1 MALSCADLSAALEQH
16 LELRHQP
23 VAMTFVA
30 EQPQD
35 VPRLSTTE
43 PSGCAI
49 WRRGE
54 VDVFY
59 AAAEDHFNCP
69 RGTMVMGFPLPP
81 PVMAELEEEVG
92 MMCGLNYVRE
102 TEVEHV
108 PHVAQPSAGIV
119 YGPLW
124 RFPLE
129 PDVVLLWLTPQQSMM
144 MSECCGL
151 MDWSAS
157 PAGLLGRP
165 GCAAIPVALSQGRP
179 AESLGC
185 VGMRINTGVSGDL
198 LLMAVPRNVLENM
211 PAELEML
218 SQVHGRMD
226 AHYRE
231 RIDKLASQV

>member
-1 MALSCADLSAALEQH
+1 MALSCAELSSTLERHLDL
-16 LELRHQP
+16 RYQP
-23 VAMTFVA
+23 VALTFVA
-30 EQPQD
+30 EQPPD
-35 VPRLSTTE
+35 LPRLSSVE
-43 PSGCAI
+43 PSSCAI

-69 RGTMVMGFPLPP
+69 LGAMVMGFPLTAAK
-81 PVMAELEEEVG
+81 MAELQEEVG

-102 TEVEHV
+102 SEVEHV
-108 PHVAQPSAGIV
+108 PQVAQPSAGIV

-124 RFPLE
+124 RFPLD
-129 PDVVLLWLTPQQSMM
+129 PHVVLLWLTPHQTMM

-151 MDWSAS
+151 INWSES

-165 GCAAIPVALSQGRP
+165 GCAAIPVALAQGRP
-179 AESLGC
+179 AQSLGC
-185 VGMRINTGVSGDL
+185 VGMRTNTGVSGDL
-198 LLMAVPRNVLENM
+198 LLMAVPRNMLENM

-218 SQVHGRMD
+218 SQVHSRME

-231 RIDKLASQV
+231 RIDKLSS